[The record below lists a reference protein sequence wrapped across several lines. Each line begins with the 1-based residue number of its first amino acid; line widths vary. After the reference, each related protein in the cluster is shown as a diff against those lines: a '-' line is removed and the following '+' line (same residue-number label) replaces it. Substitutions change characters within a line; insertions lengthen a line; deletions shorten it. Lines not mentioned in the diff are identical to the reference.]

1 MYENNITFRVGTYN
15 IKCGD
20 SMIDYDMSLIADDIK
35 ALDLDIVGFQEV
47 DDKTERSG
55 GRDVLK
61 LLADALG
68 YKYYRFTKSIDYR
81 GGGYGTA
88 IVSRYPIVDFKAET
102 LPHSETADWEQR
114 AFGVATVD
122 INGTLLKFVNTHLSL
137 GDASARRVQFERLS
151 AVVKDFDRFIITGD
165 FNTEDIAELSSV
177 PNTALVNAGKYKT
190 FFETSIAIDEI
201 ILSEG
206 WTVTESGMKDANG
219 HSDHNMLWA
228 EVEYKK

>member
-1 MYENNITFRVGTYN
+1 MTLKVGTYN

-20 SMIDYDMSLIADDIK
+20 SMIDFDMSLIADDIK
-35 ALDLDIVGFQEV
+35 SLDLDIIGFQEI
-47 DDKTERSG
+47 DEKTERSG

-61 LLADALG
+61 LIADALG
-68 YKYYRFTKSIDYR
+68 YNYYRFIKSIDYR

-88 IVSRYPIVDFKAET
+88 IVSRYPIADFVVEI
-102 LPHSETADWEQR
+102 LPHSNAADWEAR
-114 AFGVATVD
+114 AFGLATID
-122 INGTLLKFVNTHLSL
+122 IDGETVKFINTHLSL
-137 GDASARRVQFERLS
+137 GDATARRVQFERLS

-177 PNTALVNAGKYKT
+177 PNTLLVNAGKYKT

-206 WTVTESGMKDANG
+206 WTVKKSGMKDANG

-228 EVEYKK
+228 EVEYTK